1 MTLQNPLKTWLESL
15 TIAQHK
21 EALSMITNRFGINRT
36 TVYLWKSDKKRFS
49 IVEIEELNRISLSI
63 NNSKI
68 FEV

>member
-21 EALSMITNRFGINRT
+21 EALSMITSRFGINRT

-49 IVEIEELNRISLSI
+49 IVEIEELNRISQVI
-63 NNSKI
+63 NNSNI

>member
-1 MTLQNPLKTWLESL
+1 MGTNKLKIWLESL

-21 EALSMITNRFGINRT
+21 EALNMITSRFGINRT
-36 TVYLWKSDKKRFS
+36 TVYLWKRDKKRFS

>member
-15 TIAQHK
+15 TVSQHK
-21 EALSMITNRFGINRT
+21 QAFDMITTRFGINRT
-36 TVYLWKSDKKRFS
+36 TLYLWKRETKRFS